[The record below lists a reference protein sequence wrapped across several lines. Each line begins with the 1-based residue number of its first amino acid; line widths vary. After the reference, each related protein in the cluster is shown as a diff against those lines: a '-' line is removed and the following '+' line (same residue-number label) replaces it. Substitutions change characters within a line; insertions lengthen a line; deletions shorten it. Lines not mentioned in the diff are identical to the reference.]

1 MALYAISNPKIIET
15 PTKVFKYVKMI
26 REENSRMLS
35 QVENVLRISQL
46 ERSNQP
52 IQKTIVDTHKII
64 EDAVSHIQLILK
76 DKSGDLK
83 MHLNAKQTLISGNK
97 SHLTNVVVNLLD
109 NAVKY
114 CDQIPKVIVD
124 TFNEDN
130 SFIIKI
136 KDNGIGTVSYTHLT
150 LPTKR
155 IV

>member
-1 MALYAISNPKIIET
+1 MY
-15 PTKVFKYVKMI
+15 
-26 REENSRMLS
+26 SRVS

-64 EDAVSHIQLILK
+64 VDAVSHIQLILK

-83 MHLNAKQTLISGNK
+83 MHLNAKQTSISGNK

-114 CDQIPKVIVD
+114 CDQIPKVMVD

-136 KDNGIGTVSYTHLT
+136 KDNGIEIISKKYESIVNFMQSDLT
-150 LPTKR
+150 W
-155 IV
+155 